1 MKREGNSQT
10 CITIPKTYSVF
21 SHRGQR
27 AVESYTMVPVEEDF
41 VVIREVIR
49 I

>member
-1 MKREGNSQT
+1 MKREGSSQT
-10 CITIPKTYSVF
+10 CITIPKAYSVF
-21 SHRGQR
+21 SQRGQR
-27 AVESYTMVPVEEDF
+27 AVESYTLVPVEEDF